1 LKMMAYRQGVGA
13 IFADGTR
20 IASQKIGQ
28 GSEEFAINIFGMEMS
43 GVNPLGSL
51 TMGVALS
58 VADFASHT
66 RLWLTEAEMGSEFKI
81 EDIPP
86 SVVAGL
92 DTVNVRNSM
101 IVCDFVPSGLEEIAP
116 VLNAATGF
124 NHTVES
130 LLKIGTR
137 LTHLARRYNLRNGR
151 THSDDIMPERFFKEK
166 SCSGFMRGKHTDKEL
181 FKSLIRKYY
190 ALRGWDEQGRP
201 TEDILREHGL

>member
-1 LKMMAYRQGVGA
+1 MAYRQGVGA
-13 IFADGTR
+13 TFADGTR

-66 RLWLTEAEMGSEFKI
+66 RLWMTEAEMGPEFKI
-81 EDIPP
+81 EDIPS

-92 DTVNVRNSM
+92 DTVNIRNSM
-101 IVCDFVPSGLEEIAP
+101 IVCDFVPSGLEELTP

-151 THSDDIMPERFFKEK
+151 KGSDDIMPERFFKEK
-166 SCSGFMRGKHTDKEL
+166 SCSGFMRGKFVDKEM
-181 FKSLIRKYY
+181 FSDLIREYY
-190 ALRGWDEQGRP
+190 ALRGWDEQGAP
-201 TEDILREHGL
+201 TEGVLKEYNL